1 MKEINV
7 LFLDDEEN
15 ILNSLKRLLMNE
27 AYEIVTTT
35 DHNEALAIIAKEKVK
50 VVFSD
55 ERMPN
60 ISGAVFLGKV
70 KEQFP
75 DIVRILFTGY
85 ADISAAEAA
94 INISEVYRFI

>member
-15 ILNSLKRLLMNE
+15 ILNSLKRLLMSE
-27 AYEIVTTT
+27 PYGIVTTT
-35 DHNEALAIIAKEKVK
+35 DHNEALAIIVKEKIK

-60 ISGAVFLGKV
+60 ISGAVFLARTFF
-70 KEQFP
+70 FP
-75 DIVRILFTGY
+75 FFS
-85 ADISAAEAA
+85 ISK
-94 INISEVYRFI
+94 IMFSLLHVCRLYS